1 MTAPR
6 YVGRFAPSP
15 TGPLHLGSLFAAVG
29 SWLDARSAGGRWLL
43 RIEDLD
49 PPREVPGAAEAIVR
63 SLEVHG
69 LTWDGPVLHQSTRLE
84 AYREALAQLERDGR
98 LFRCRCTRRRVRAL
112 GGVYDG
118 RCRGRGM
125 APADAPHAVRLRV
138 PAETIGFRD
147 RLRGPFAQDL
157 AREVGD
163 FVLVRRDG
171 LVAYQLAVVVDDGAQ
186 GVTDVVRGADLL
198 DSTPRQLL
206 LQRLLGLPEPRYLHL
221 PLLLGPDGSKLS
233 KQTGAPGLDP
243 RRARENLAR
252 VLGWLG
258 LEGAPGEPPEAQ
270 LAAAT
275 RAWAPA
281 RLPLRAR
288 TVLDRA
294 HR

>member
-1 MTAPR
+1 VTAPR

-29 SWLDARSAGGRWLL
+29 SWLDARAAGGRWLL

-49 PPREVPGAAEAIVR
+49 PPREVPGAADEIVR

-69 LTWDGPVLHQSTRLE
+69 LTWDGPVLHQSTRLD
-84 AYREALAQLERDGR
+84 AYGEALAQLERDGR

-118 RCRGRGM
+118 RCRSRGM
-125 APADAPHAVRLRV
+125 APTDAPHAVRLRV
-138 PAETIGFRD
+138 PEETIGFRD
-147 RLRGPFAQDL
+147 RLQGPFAQDL

-221 PLLLGPDGSKLS
+221 PLLLGPDGAKLS

-252 VLGWLG
+252 VLAWLG

-275 RAWAPA
+275 RAWEPA
-281 RLPLRAR
+281 RLPPRAR
-288 TVLDRA
+288 TVLDRE

>member
-1 MTAPR
+1 MTPPR

-29 SWLDARSAGGRWLL
+29 SWLDARAAGGRWLL

-49 PPREVPGAAEAIVR
+49 PPREVPGAADEIVR
-63 SLEVHG
+63 TLETHG
-69 LTWDGPVLHQSTRLE
+69 LAWDGPVLRQSTRTD
-84 AYREALAQLERDGR
+84 AYREALAQLEGDDR

-118 RCRGRGM
+118 RCRSRGM
-125 APADAPHAVRLRV
+125 APTDAPHAVRLQV
-138 PAETIGFRD
+138 PEETIGFRD
-147 RLRGPFAQDL
+147 RLRGTFAQDL
-157 AREVGD
+157 ARDVGD

-171 LVAYQLAVVVDDGAQ
+171 LFAYQLAVVVDDGAQ

-233 KQTGAPGLDP
+233 KQTGAPGLDR
-243 RRARENLAR
+243 RRARENLTR
-252 VLGWLG
+252 VLAWLG
-258 LEGAPGEPPEAQ
+258 LEGAPGEPPEVQ
-270 LAAAT
+270 LTIAS
-275 RAWAPA
+275 RAWEPA
-281 RLPLRAR
+281 RLPPR
-288 TVLDRA
+288 TRIPLDRE
-294 HR
+294 RR